1 MTFTK
6 WRDDWVLDRRRFG
19 WITVSTYSE
28 AFVALDTIS
37 NKRVVVKKVKLG
49 NEEEDIEKE
58 SKSLKE
64 YQSTFLVRHC
74 GVLKRGEELWVC
86 CWWIR

>member
-1 MTFTK
+1 MTYTK
-6 WRDDWVLDRRRFG
+6 WRDDSDLDRRRFG
-19 WITVSTYSE
+19 WITVSAYGE

-49 NEEEDIEKE
+49 NEERDTEKE
-58 SKSLKE
+58 SELLKE
-64 YQSTFLVRHC
+64 YQSNFLVRHC

>member
-1 MTFTK
+1 M
-6 WRDDWVLDRRRFG
+6 
-19 WITVSTYSE
+19 VSAYGE
-28 AFVALDTIS
+28 AFVALNTIS
-37 NKRVVVKKVKLG
+37 NERVVVKKVKLG

-64 YQSTFLVRHC
+64 YQSNFLVRYYD
-74 GVLKRGEELWVC
+74 VLKREKELWVC

>member
-1 MTFTK
+1 M
-6 WRDDWVLDRRRFG
+6 
-19 WITVSTYSE
+19 VSTYGE
-28 AFVALDTIS
+28 TFVALDTTS
-37 NKRVVVKKVKLG
+37 NELVVVKKVKLG
-49 NEEEDIEKE
+49 NEERDTEKE
-58 SKSLKE
+58 SELLKE

>member
-1 MTFTK
+1 MTYTK
-6 WRDDWVLDRRRFG
+6 WRDDWDLDRRRFG

-28 AFVALDTIS
+28 AFFALDTIS

-49 NEEEDIEKE
+49 NEERDTEKE
-58 SKSLKE
+58 SELLKE
-64 YQSTFLVRHC
+64 YQSNFLVRHC

>member
-1 MTFTK
+1 MTYTK
-6 WRDDWVLDRRRFG
+6 WRDDWDLDRRRFG
-19 WITVSTYSE
+19 WIMVSAYGET
-28 AFVALDTIS
+28 FVALDTIS
-37 NKRVVVKKVKLG
+37 NERVVVKKVKLG

-64 YQSTFLVRHC
+64 YQSNFLVRYYD
-74 GVLKRGEELWVC
+74 VLKREKELWVC